1 MVALTATFL
10 LISLATCLKQFKS
23 EVYLDLSVAWRH
35 SVVIPALLLFCIIV
49 DALIFSYCYTSM
61 ENECMKIT
69 LRRFWLIPTTCVSLI
84 LQGIVIIDDFMG
96 LKNIINFLIPM
107 NETPVNHLQNPT
119 LGLQNHVVSYKSD
132 LGNNLIKTP

>member
-84 LQGIVIIDDFMG
+84 LQGIVIIDDVWG

-119 LGLQNHVVSYKSD
+119 LGLQNHVVSNKSK
-132 LGNNLIKTP
+132 ISRK